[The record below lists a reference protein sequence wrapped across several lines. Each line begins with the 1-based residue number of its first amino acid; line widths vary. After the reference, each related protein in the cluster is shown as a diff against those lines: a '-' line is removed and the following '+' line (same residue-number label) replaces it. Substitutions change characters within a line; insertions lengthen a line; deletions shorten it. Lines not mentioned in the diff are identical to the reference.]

1 MLAVKW
7 IAVPVM
13 LKQELS
19 LHPFVSLRFMLHKD
33 TCNRKKKKEEV
44 VSIRQ
49 LNQSQFK
56 DENFPYL
63 LNI

>member
-1 MLAVKW
+1 M
-7 IAVPVM
+7 PMM

-19 LHPFVSLRFMLHKD
+19 LHPFVSLTFMLHKD
-33 TCNRKKKKEEV
+33 TCKRKKKKEEV

-56 DENFPYL
+56 DGNLSDF